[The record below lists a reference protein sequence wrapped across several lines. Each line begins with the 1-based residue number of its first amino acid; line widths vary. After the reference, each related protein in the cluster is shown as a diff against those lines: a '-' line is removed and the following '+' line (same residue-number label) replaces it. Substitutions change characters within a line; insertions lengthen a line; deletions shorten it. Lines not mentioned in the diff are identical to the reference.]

1 MPAMRRA
8 GQHGGALQSFPAAR
22 RNTTCNP
29 VPFVHDSL
37 SVKGSNSAERVKQ
50 QQPPRSAVSKLRARS
65 FLPLKGL
72 EELPVSPVRDD
83 SKAVTNQSAARAA
96 VAAAAAAASRR
107 WVPEGDTLCSSDE
120 PKLPAIS
127 SPRPHAAA
135 LVDVVTIHV
144 CDDGRNVTRDFQC
157 SRALLLS
164 EMQYFKT
171 YLSGQPGPQDDVD
184 ILVHCDIRIFEWL
197 FRYVHWRPAGRR
209 REDSSECDAPATVAL
224 TDTTATSSTKQQ
236 QQNSSSC
243 SSSSNNSSKPRLE
256 VSTAV
261 SILISSDFLRMDRLV
276 QECLAFVARNF
287 SEVVKLP
294 IDLACLTDSMVA
306 SIAKLMTLEELA
318 TAKDRRDK
326 LLSRLHKKVHNT
338 LYCTKKA
345 LRVDDILH
353 SL

>member
-50 QQPPRSAVSKLRARS
+50 QQPPRSAIGKLRARS

-83 SKAVTNQSAARAA
+83 CKALANQSAARAA
-96 VAAAAAAASRR
+96 VAAAAAASRR
-107 WVPEGDTLCSSDE
+107 WVPEGDTLCSGDE

-127 SPRPHAAA
+127 SPRPNAA
-135 LVDVVTIHV
+135 VIDVVTIHV

-209 REDSSECDAPATVAL
+209 RDDSTDCDSPLAVGPA
-224 TDTTATSSTKQQ
+224 DATSSTKQQ
-236 QQNSSSC
+236 QLQNGSSSNSSSSSS
-243 SSSSNNSSKPRLE
+243 SSSSNKPRLE

-326 LLSRLHKKVHNT
+326 LLSRLHKKV
-338 LYCTKKA
+338 C
-345 LRVDDILH
+345 
-353 SL
+353 